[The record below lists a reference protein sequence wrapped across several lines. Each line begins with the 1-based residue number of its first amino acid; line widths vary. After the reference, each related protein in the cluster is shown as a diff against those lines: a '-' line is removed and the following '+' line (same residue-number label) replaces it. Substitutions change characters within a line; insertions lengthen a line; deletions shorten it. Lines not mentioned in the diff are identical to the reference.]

1 MPPSLRDYYANLTL
15 VQQAEEILKSGVW
28 TLNGTYHKEKEV
40 KMNTNVFK
48 VIITEPEGGDDSVH
62 IHGIGG
68 YVSLCGWCDVPY
80 ITVEDSVTCPKCI
93 ALIKFCKSIK
103 IEDLR

>member
-15 VQQAEEILKSGVW
+15 VQQAEKILKSGVW

-48 VIITEPEGGDDSVH
+48 VIITEPGSCDDWVH
-62 IHGIGG
+62 VSGID
-68 YVSLCGWCDVPY
+68 YISLCGWCDVPY

-93 ALIKFCKSIK
+93 ALIKFCKSIGRG
-103 IEDLR
+103 DLK